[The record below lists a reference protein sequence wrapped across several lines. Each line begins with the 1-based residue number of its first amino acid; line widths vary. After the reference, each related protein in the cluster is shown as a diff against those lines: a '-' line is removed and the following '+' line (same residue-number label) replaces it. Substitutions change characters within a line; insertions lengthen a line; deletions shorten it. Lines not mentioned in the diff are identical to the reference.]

1 MEFGK
6 VAPPQLANID
16 FTLPPDPALTTATL
30 SGTHRIGALQV
41 YVGCSSWGQK
51 VWKGNLFPA
60 KIKDTDFLTE
70 YARHF
75 NCIELNATHY
85 RMWDPQTISKWKEKV
100 AANGDFRFCPKFN
113 QIISHVRRLKSADE
127 ITTAFY
133 ESMLAFEDKLGP
145 MFLQLNENFSPN
157 NFGDLKAYLQSL
169 PHDVPIFTEV
179 RHKDWFA
186 QPQARNSVFEMM
198 HNLQIG
204 AIITDTAGRRDAVHM
219 YLPTPHAFIRFVGN
233 ALHPTDYIRIDEW
246 VERIKQ
252 WNKQGL
258 QSVYVGMHQPDEVTA
273 PVLCDYF
280 IERLNTELNL
290 NVDRPKFQPVNGT
303 LF

>member
-6 VAPPQLANID
+6 VALPLLNNID

-30 SGTHRIGALQV
+30 SAYHAKGALQV

-60 KIKDTDFLTE
+60 KTKDSDFLSE

-85 RMWDPQTISKWKEKV
+85 RMWEPAAISKWKEKV
-100 AANGDFRFCPKFN
+100 AANPGFKFCPKFN
-113 QIISHVRRLKSADE
+113 QLISHARRLKNADE

-145 MFLQLNENFSPN
+145 MFLQLNENFSPTSYPE
-157 NFGDLKAYLQSL
+157 LKAYLQSL
-169 PHDVPIFTEV
+169 PHDVPVFTEL

-186 QPQARNSVFEMM
+186 QPVARETAFEML
-198 HNLQIG
+198 HNFNIG

-233 ALHPTDYIRIDEW
+233 GLHPTDYLRIDTW

-252 WNKQGL
+252 WSAQGL
-258 QSVYVGMHQPDEVTA
+258 QSVYVGMHQSDEQAT
-273 PVLCDYF
+273 PILCDYL
-280 IERLNTELNL
+280 IQRLNKELSL
-290 NVDRPKFQPVNGT
+290 NIARPKFQPVNGT